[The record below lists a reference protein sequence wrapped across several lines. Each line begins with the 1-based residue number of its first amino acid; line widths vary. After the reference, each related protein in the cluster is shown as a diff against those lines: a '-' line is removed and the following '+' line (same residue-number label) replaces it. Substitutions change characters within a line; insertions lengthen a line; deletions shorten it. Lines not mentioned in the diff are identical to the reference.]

1 METLLN
7 TLLWIL
13 IFYNIIGWVLRYYVR
28 GKEREEIRAE
38 LDEKIRVVRL
48 ENLPEHNII
57 LAYDAENNRFL
68 GQGASEQELE
78 NIIKQRFP
86 KNIFVLNKRMF
97 TAMHEIQVNHETSTT
112 S

>member
-7 TLLWIL
+7 TLLWFL
-13 IFYNIIGWVLRYYVR
+13 IFYNIIGWGLRYHVR
-28 GKEREEIRAE
+28 NKERDEIRAE

-48 ENLPEHNII
+48 ENLPEYNTI

-68 GQGASEQELE
+68 GQAADEQELE
-78 NIIKQRFP
+78 NIIKERFP

-97 TAMHEIQVNHETSTT
+97 TAMHELQINHETSTT